1 MASLH
6 LHSVAPVAVT
16 RHRAT
21 APSHFKALP
30 SPHSLVPA
38 LSSRDTFCHSPL
50 TVPLRPALT
59 VRPARRS
66 LSVPSAS
73 AMPAPSPAVPD
84 HLVQFAHRLADAARE
99 VVPPFFRRPISIELK
114 ADESP
119 VTAADRAAEEAI
131 TALIR
136 AEYPA
141 HGILGEEQGLQGPVG
156 AAGAGEEGAV
166 CEWVWVVDPIDG
178 TASFITGKPLF
189 GTLIALLHGGRPVLG
204 VLEQPVL
211 RERWVGVHGR
221 PTTFNG
227 LPVATRRCAA
237 LRDAYVYTTSPDLF
251 PGASGEA
258 FRAVKGGAR
267 KANYGCDCY
276 AFGLVALGCV
286 DVALEFGVK
295 PWDYLALA
303 PIVAGAGGKM
313 TDWRGG
319 ELRLASL
326 RPEEWVG
333 DVVATGDPEL
343 HATVL
348 ATLAWEQRNKGE

>member
-1 MASLH
+1 
-6 LHSVAPVAVT
+6 
-16 RHRAT
+16 
-21 APSHFKALP
+21 
-30 SPHSLVPA
+30 
-38 LSSRDTFCHSPL
+38 
-50 TVPLRPALT
+50 
-59 VRPARRS
+59 
-66 LSVPSAS
+66 
-73 AMPAPSPAVPD
+73 MPAPSPAVPD

-131 TALIR
+131 TALIPRRVPR
-136 AEYPA
+136 ARHPGRGA
-141 HGILGEEQGLQGPVG
+141 G
-156 AAGAGEEGAV
+156 AAGARGGGGGGEEGAV

-189 GTLIALLHGGRPVLG
+189 RHAHRAAARRPPRAGRAG
-204 VLEQPVL
+204 AA
-211 RERWVGVHGR
+211 RAAERWVGVHGR

-286 DVALEFGVK
+286 
-295 PWDYLALA
+295 
-303 PIVAGAGGKM
+303 
-313 TDWRGG
+313 TWRWSS
-319 ELRLASL
+319 A
-326 RPEEWVG
+326 
-333 DVVATGDPEL
+333 
-343 HATVL
+343 
-348 ATLAWEQRNKGE
+348 

>member
-1 MASLH
+1 
-6 LHSVAPVAVT
+6 
-16 RHRAT
+16 
-21 APSHFKALP
+21 
-30 SPHSLVPA
+30 
-38 LSSRDTFCHSPL
+38 
-50 TVPLRPALT
+50 
-59 VRPARRS
+59 
-66 LSVPSAS
+66 
-73 AMPAPSPAVPD
+73 MPAPPAPVPE

-99 VVPPFFRRPISIELK
+99 VVPPFFRQPIGIELK

-119 VTAADRAAEEAI
+119 VTAADRAAEAAI

-141 HGILGEEQGLQGPVG
+141 HGILGEEQGLQGPVR
-156 AAGAGEEGAV
+156 AGDAGVEEGDGEWGGE
-166 CEWVWVVDPIDG
+166 CEWVWVIDPIDG

-189 GTLIALLHGGRPVLG
+189 GTLVALLHRGRPVLG

-211 RERWVGVHGR
+211 RERWVGVAGR

-227 LPVATRRCAA
+227 VPVATRRCAD

-258 FRAVKGGAR
+258 FRAVKSGAR

-276 AFGLVALGCV
+276 AFGLLASGFV

-295 PWDYLALA
+295 PWDYLALV
-303 PIVAGAGGKM
+303 PIVAGAGGRM
-313 TDWRGG
+313 SDWRGR

-326 RPEEWVG
+326 RAEDWVG
-333 DVVATGDPEL
+333 DVVATGDAQL

-348 ATLAWEQRNKGE
+348 ATLAWEQRGKGE